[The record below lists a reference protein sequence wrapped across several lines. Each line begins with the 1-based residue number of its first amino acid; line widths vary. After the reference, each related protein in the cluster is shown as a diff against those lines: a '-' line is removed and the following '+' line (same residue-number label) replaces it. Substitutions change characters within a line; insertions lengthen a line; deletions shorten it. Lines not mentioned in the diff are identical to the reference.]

1 MLKHNKTY
9 GDEHGYMRLG
19 VLEFLA
25 MNNPIRRWIQKHVEF
40 RTFKKHLENR
50 CIDLKGGV
58 IMDAGCGS
66 GYSTELLANE
76 YYPSHLIAFDYM
88 PEQIR
93 LARKRRL
100 DVDFAVGDLRKVQSD
115 DATCDAV
122 FIFGVIH
129 HITQWREALCEVAR
143 VLKPGGVLLLDE
155 PKYGFTWEE
164 LESELRNAGLDILDT
179 SSFFFKLFHTY
190 LCQKPPNQSI
200 EETA

>member
-1 MLKHNKTY
+1 
-9 GDEHGYMRLG
+9 MRLG
-19 VLEFLA
+19 VMEFLA

-40 RTFKKHLENR
+40 RIFKEHLGKQ
-50 CIDLKGGV
+50 CVDLEGGV

-66 GYSTELLANE
+66 GYGTELLVGE
-76 YYPSHLIAFDYM
+76 YRPSRTIAFDYM

-93 LARKRRL
+93 LARKRKL
-100 DVDFAVGDLRKVQSD
+100 DVDFAVGDLRKVQSG

-129 HITQWREALCEVAR
+129 HIARWREALREVAR

-155 PKYGFTWEE
+155 PRYGFTWEE
-164 LESELRNAGLDILDT
+164 LESELRNVGLDILDT
-179 SSFFFKLFHTY
+179 STFFLKLFHTY
-190 LCQKPPNQSI
+190 LCQKPLNKPT